1 MTEQLKSQSDLVRE
15 KCEEIAN
22 TQRLLE
28 QQITS
33 LREILGCGPRMTPE
47 EQARFLHSFF
57 FGLETQ
63 E

>member
-1 MTEQLKSQSDLVRE
+1 MTEQHKSQSDIVRE
-15 KCEEIAN
+15 KCEEIAR

-28 QQITS
+28 QQVTA

-47 EQARFLHSFF
+47 EQVRFLHAFF
-57 FGLETQ
+57 FGLEV